1 MISFILQVKAAL
13 DNLDAVNA
21 AKVTSYTMLERIF
34 CYFLFALFEFNISTV
49 RAEKLPELLV
59 ELNLSNGEFKALLM
73 RILRRTLMPISLFL
87 VKLFLK
93 LCASMIN
100 FENCFVNSKQESK
113 RKMWVYSGEEF
124 VNQICSYV
132 MPNFE
137 LRAIDSLLCKLITLL
152 YPVENLFQLMP

>member
-1 MISFILQVKAAL
+1 
-13 DNLDAVNA
+13 
-21 AKVTSYTMLERIF
+21 
-34 CYFLFALFEFNISTV
+34 
-49 RAEKLPELLV
+49 
-59 ELNLSNGEFKALLM
+59 
-73 RILRRTLMPISLFL
+73 
-87 VKLFLK
+87 
-93 LCASMIN
+93 MIN
-100 FENCFVNSKQESK
+100 FENGFVNSKQESK